1 MLQPEWITGLSGG
14 LMIGVA
20 AALYLLVN
28 GRILGA
34 AGIMGDVLDGSDPG
48 GRAEKLVFLAALL
61 AVPLLIHLFV
71 APVLSHATGNLAL
84 LALAG
89 VLVGLGTRLAN
100 GCTSGHGVCGL
111 SRLSP
116 RGLVATG
123 VFMASGF
130 ATVFLFRHVWGL
142 I

>member
-1 MLQPEWITGLSGG
+1 MLEPEWITGLLGG
-14 LMIGVA
+14 LMIGA
-20 AALYLLVN
+20 AAAIYLLVN
-28 GRILGA
+28 GRIMGA
-34 AGIMGDVLDGSDPG
+34 SGIAGDVLDGTDPA
-48 GRAEKLVFLAALL
+48 GRAEKLAFLTGLL
-61 AVPLLIHLFV
+61 TVPLVIHLFV
-71 APVLSHATGNLAL
+71 TPVLPHATGNLAL
-84 LALAG
+84 IAVAG

-123 VFMASGF
+123 VFMASGI
-130 ATVFLFRHVWGL
+130 ATVFVLRHVWSV

>member
-1 MLQPEWITGLSGG
+1 MLQPEWITGLLGG

-20 AALYLLVN
+20 AAIYLLVN
-28 GRILGA
+28 GRIMGA
-34 AGIMGDVLDGSDPG
+34 SGIAGDVVDGTDPA
-48 GRAEKLVFLAALL
+48 GRAERLVFLGGLV

-71 APVLSHATGNLAL
+71 TPVLPHATGNLTLVAV
-84 LALAG
+84 AG

-116 RGLVATG
+116 RAAVATG
-123 VFMASGF
+123 VFMASGV